1 MGAYVHA
8 VFFFL
13 SRKQLAA
20 RVLGTSQPHRLVFF
34 IFSKNNNWPY
44 LTAETKWQPVM
55 RLTCSIKKERSTA

>member
-20 RVLGTSQPHRLVFF
+20 HVFGHV
-34 IFSKNNNWPY
+34 
-44 LTAETKWQPVM
+44 TASQPVM